1 MHAQLTPKP
10 TLTPGALGAYPAQPA
25 ASESIAMLVCPLCRI
40 VLSAD
45 QPSCP
50 RDGTAGVEQAFET
63 ISAELGERFTVV
75 EMFAR
80 GETGTLFLADEPQ
93 TGRRGLLKVLHP
105 VGSTHAAERQRVKRE
120 LVKQAT
126 LNNANLT
133 LPQATGETGSA
144 TWLFREWV
152 EGVTLRVR
160 LARTGALPMPEALA
174 IAAQLATA
182 LDELHRAGLLHRDLK
197 PGHIV
202 LQPLPNGLSRVL
214 VIDSG
219 IAAHVSS
226 SQVFDVLGT
235 AAYISPEQATGK
247 LVSFRSD
254 LYSLGCVLFEMLA
267 GKPPFSGDDAA
278 LLEAH
283 ATRPVPAL
291 PVQLP
296 TGVQSLLQSLLAK
309 EPRERPFSAQQVRR
323 ALEPFLPEATSSTR
337 EATMAFDQ
345 ATGAAAAIDAV
356 RAGVAARCSG
366 TLRPPSG
373 TFPGVSPSASTP
385 PSNGI
390 SVTPPQ
396 KPKFSTMI
404 GMPAVVPPGASR
416 PPPPPPPSAGA
427 QELRMASKPPPPPP
441 PPSGAPRE
449 ITEELSPLDVD
460 QAEDLLAKREEL
472 DYDDLAETKAV
483 DVQRVLQQGLA
494 AASQP
499 VQAALSPPAP
509 GGFAPAAFP
518 GPAQQPRP
526 GFAAPQPGYGAP
538 QSQQPPPGYGAPQ
551 AQQPQPGYGAQ
562 QDYSSSGAQTSPGM
576 QTSPGAY
583 ASQAPKKKKSKV
595 GLFILFGLLGVCFA
609 TSALGLS
616 GFFYMKSKAEEALNT
631 PINLGAPGEGIGS
644 NPFGNMPGMGGSGA
658 GTPGAGL
665 PGTGLPGAGLPGTG
679 LPGAGLPGTGLP
691 GTGLP
696 VASPTVVPTV
706 PAEPS
711 LRTLNLN
718 STPSGATAIVDDG
731 DRCTTPCDLQV
742 TATTHAVR
750 FELAGYETVT
760 SSVDSARLGAY
771 AVQLNAVPRAT
782 PPVVAT
788 AEPAGGNER
797 PSGERGGG
805 SRPTTERGTRP
816 ATGGTGTAGGTGPA
830 VGTPTAG
837 QSPFDALR
845 ESARGHFS
853 GGRFRE
859 AAAAYERAAALNP
872 SHAGTFA
879 GLGASR
885 MQLNDARGAVAAYEK
900 AVQLQP
906 SSAAFLAALGRA
918 HLAAG
923 NRDRARAAFER
934 ALGID
939 PNNAAARQ
947 GMQQVGG

>member
-1 MHAQLTPKP
+1 
-10 TLTPGALGAYPAQPA
+10 
-25 ASESIAMLVCPLCRI
+25 MLVCPLCRI

-50 RDGTAGVEQAFET
+50 RDGTTGVEQAFET

-80 GETGTLFLADEPQ
+80 GDTGTLFLADEPQ

-133 LPQATGETGSA
+133 LPQATGEAGSS

-226 SQVFDVLGT
+226 SSQVFDVLGT
-235 AAYISPEQATGK
+235 AAYVSPEQATGK

-283 ATRPVPAL
+283 ATQPVPAL

-323 ALEPFLPEATSSTR
+323 ALEPFLPEATSSSR

-356 RAGVAARCSG
+356 RAGVAARGSG

-373 TFPGVSPSASTP
+373 SFPGVSPASVPPAATP
-385 PSNGI
+385 ASNGT

-396 KPKFSTMI
+396 KPKSSTMI

-427 QELRMASKPPPPPP
+427 QEMRMASKPPPPPP
-441 PPSGAPRE
+441 PPSGVPRE

-460 QAEDLLAKREEL
+460 QAEELLAKSEEL

-499 VQAALSPPAP
+499 AQAAPSQP
-509 GGFAPAAFP
+509 GGFAPAAYP
-518 GPAQQPRP
+518 GPQQQPQP
-526 GFAAPQPGYGAP
+526 GFAAPQ
-538 QSQQPPPGYGAPQ
+538 QQPGYGAPQ
-551 AQQPQPGYGAQ
+551 AQQTQPGYGAPQ
-562 QDYSSSGAQTSPGM
+562 QQGYAQQGYSSPGAQTSPGM
-576 QTSPGAY
+576 QTSPGVY

-595 GLFILFGLLGVCFA
+595 GLFILFGLLGFCGVS
-609 TSALGLS
+609 SALGVGGVL
-616 GFFYMKSKAEEALNT
+616 YLKSQAEEALNT
-631 PINLGAPGEGIGS
+631 PLNLGPAGDANGS
-644 NPFGNMPGMGGSGA
+644 NPFGNIPGMGAPGA
-658 GTPGAGL
+658 GTPGNGLAGTGLPGTAL
-665 PGTGLPGAGLPGTG
+665 PGTGLPGAGNTLPGTG
-679 LPGAGLPGTGLP
+679 LPGA
-691 GTGLP
+691 
-696 VASPTVVPTV
+696 SPAIVPTA
-706 PAEPS
+706 PAEPAM
-711 LRTLNLN
+711 RTLNLN
-718 STPSGATAIVDDG
+718 STPSGATAIVDEG
-731 DRCTTPCDLQV
+731 ARCTTPCDLQV
-742 TATTHAVR
+742 TPATHAVR
-750 FELAGYETVT
+750 FELAGYETET
-760 SSVDSARLGAY
+760 RSVDSTRFGAY
-771 AVQLNAVPRAT
+771 AVQLNAVRAAT

-788 AEPAGGNER
+788 AEPVGGNER
-797 PSGERGGG
+797 PSGERGG
-805 SRPTTERGTRP
+805 SRPTSERGTRP
-816 ATGGTGTAGGTGPA
+816 ATGGGTTPAAGGTAPA
-830 VGTPTAG
+830 GGAGTPAAG

-853 GGRFRE
+853 AGRFRE